1 MAKISWA
8 AMIEKPSVNA
18 LSFCASDQKI
28 VEFVNNRKE
37 LLDSISVQSTHKLL
51 VVLQLCH

>member
-8 AMIEKPSVNA
+8 TIEEPSVNA
-18 LSFCASDQKI
+18 LSFCASDQNI
-28 VEFVNNRKE
+28 VKFVNRKE